1 MLSGLNDPRILSGLD
16 DPLILSLSAVDVRRD
31 PDAVAGEEEAL
42 ARPLVVRQAHHERTT
57 CTRILSGL
65 DGPRIL
71 SGLDGPR
78 ILSGLDDPLILS
90 GLDDPLIL
98 GLSKDERARGA

>member
-1 MLSGLNDPRILSGLD
+1 VVRQAHPERTTCTRILSGLDDPRILSGLD

-57 CTRILSGL
+57 CPRMLSGL
-65 DGPRIL
+65 ND
-71 SGLDGPR
+71 PR

-90 GLDDPLIL
+90 
-98 GLSKDERARGA
+98 LSKDERARGA